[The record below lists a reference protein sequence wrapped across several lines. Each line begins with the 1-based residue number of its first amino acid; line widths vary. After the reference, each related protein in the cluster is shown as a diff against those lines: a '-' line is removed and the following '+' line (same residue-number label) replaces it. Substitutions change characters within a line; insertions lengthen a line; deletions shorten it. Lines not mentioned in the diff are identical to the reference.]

1 METGGEP
8 DNGPSVAHLRAA
20 ILRLVSQRGPG
31 GSICPSEAARTV
43 GGEGWRELM
52 GPIRAAAR
60 GLAREG
66 LVEVTQRGAA
76 LDPAGD
82 WRGPIRI
89 RVKRR

>member
-1 METGGEP
+1 MGGE
-8 DNGPSVAHLRAA
+8 S
-20 ILRLVSQRGPG
+20 
-31 GSICPSEAARTV
+31 
-43 GGEGWRELM
+43 WRELM
-52 GPIRAAAR
+52 EPVRAAAR

-76 LDPAGD
+76 LDPGGD